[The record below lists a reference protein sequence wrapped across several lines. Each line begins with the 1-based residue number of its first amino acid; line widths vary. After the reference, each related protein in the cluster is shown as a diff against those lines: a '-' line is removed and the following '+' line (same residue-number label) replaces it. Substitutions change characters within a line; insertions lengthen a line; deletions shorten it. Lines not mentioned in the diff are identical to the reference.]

1 MLQTSKELYDVTLIL
16 VSQAAEAYLKV
27 AKCESDEAIA
37 ASHYV
42 EAANSMK
49 KINTS
54 EAVKIMEKA
63 IECYCTTGGIR
74 MVFFFITL
82 GS

>member
-1 MLQTSKELYDVTLIL
+1 M
-16 VSQAAEAYLKV
+16 KV
-27 AKCESDEAIA
+27 AKCEPDEGIA

-42 EAANSMK
+42 EAANCMK

-74 MVFFFITL
+74 MVDW
-82 GS
+82 GVRVGGEAHADDRAVV